1 MKNKKYKSQIDIR
14 GILRENIYKNKVH
27 ENKVKCLWE
36 KTILFPLPRLLHHNK
51 YIQLSTNRTKNIIIM
66 SNIIW

>member
-36 KTILFPLPRLLHHNK
+36 
-51 YIQLSTNRTKNIIIM
+51 
-66 SNIIW
+66 